1 MFWKKTFIVI
11 ALWSWM
17 GGHAFAA
24 ECVNPPAKVINLDL
38 ASRKSLLSPDQQW
51 RIISVGSDSSEQAAT
66 LSIQNKRTS
75 QKWNVGSIERHA
87 TAFWSEDSKRLFL
100 RDSYAA
106 DDTKIRVFDFSGP
119 RPKEIKGLDESIRK
133 AIFSRIPEDEA
144 TQWLYYPKACFAAND
159 TDTIILVADAPLTKK
174 RESSEGKPFKLNL
187 TVNIISFQI
196 LIEAPKAP
204 TFP

>member
-1 MFWKKTFIVI
+1 
-11 ALWSWM
+11 M

-24 ECVNPPAKVINLDL
+24 ECVNLPAKVINLDL
-38 ASRKSLLSPDQQW
+38 ASRKSLLSPDQEWQ
-51 RIISVGSDSSEQAAT
+51 IISVGSDSSEQAAT

-133 AIFSRIPEDEA
+133 AIFSRIPEDEV

-159 TDTIILVADAPLTKK
+159 SDTIILVADVPLTKK
-174 RESSEGKPFKLNL
+174 RESSEGKPFKLKL